1 VVNETWKREAV
12 ERAAEASLHLFAKV
26 LYAPT
31 NDTHQ
36 IKVANETRK
45 REAAERAAEA
55 SLHLF
60 AKVLYA
66 PTNDIHQI
74 KVANERRK
82 REAAERKAEVE
93 KQKCIAME
101 KQLRLYGI
109 DSLGS
114 MLASGMWPIIFN
126 FTSTVSR
133 SISQLDHL
141 IFS

>member
-1 VVNETWKREAV
+1 VV
-12 ERAAEASLHLFAKV
+12 
-26 LYAPT
+26 
-31 NDTHQ
+31 
-36 IKVANETRK
+36 NETRK

-66 PTNDIHQI
+66 PTNNTHQI

-82 REAAERKAEVE
+82 REAAEKTAEAAERTAEAAERKVEVE

-101 KQLRLYGI
+101 KQPRLYGI
-109 DSLGS
+109 DPLGS
-114 MLASGMWPIIFN
+114 MLTSGMWPIIFN
-126 FTSTVSR
+126 FTSTVSL

-141 IFS
+141 IFSSTK